1 MIIIHYDGVNAIS
14 QDIYDKM
21 LEHIDLLL
29 LTCPH
34 CKHTGTVVHAYYD
47 RAVKS
52 GDGSR
57 LLVLRIKCRFCNK
70 THTILPD
77 TLVPYSS
84 INLEDT
90 INIICS
96 DSAEE
101 AEAILKENINLDLS
115 DIYRVKRNY
124 RLYWKERLHSFR
136 IPIDEDVSRQCI
148 SLFKR
153 QFMQIHCTVC
163 GSYG

>member
-1 MIIIHYDGVNAIS
+1 MIIIHCDGVNAIS

-52 GDGSR
+52 GNGFR
-57 LLVLRIKCRFCNK
+57 LLVLRIRCRFCNK
-70 THTILPD
+70 THAILPD
-77 TLVPYSS
+77 TIIPYSS
-84 INLEDT
+84 ISLEDT
-90 INIICS
+90 INIILS
-96 DSAEE
+96 ESTGATNS
-101 AEAILKENINLDLS
+101 ILAENINLDLS
-115 DIYRVKRNY
+115 DIYRLRRNY
-124 RLYWKERLHSFR
+124 RLYWKERLRSFR
-136 IPIDEDVSRQCI
+136 ILIDDDVSRHCI

-153 QFMQIHCTVC
+153 QFMQIHCSVC